1 MTDTTI
7 LQNNTHV
14 IKPKIGRAFR
24 RTCRKYRSVY
34 RGEKAVTIC
43 TIAVT
48 TFSIWRS
55 TANLKK
61 SRIY

>member
-1 MTDTTI
+1 MSDTTI
-7 LQNNTHV
+7 LQNNNHV
-14 IKPKIGRAFR
+14 IKPKNPSPCLAYQPEIPL
-24 RTCRKYRSVY
+24 CVPW
-34 RGEKAVTIC
+34 EKAVTIC